1 MFSRKKMT
9 EKERLKWIEFSL
21 AKGITQPDLSLLYKF
36 KRDPFEIEEMDI
48 EELKNVMGNRADN
61 LRNPRTKVSEE
72 VHRMEKAGARA
83 VFPVDEEYPAL
94 LKEIPNPPLFLRVR
108 GKIPANAE
116 RMIAVVGTRRASSY
130 GRRICEYFSEEIA
143 GRNFTVV
150 SGLARGIDTVA
161 HSVAVKSASG
171 TVAVLG
177 CGADVIYPGEN
188 KLLAEKIISNGAIVS
203 EYPMGTIP
211 SKQNFPV
218 RNRIISGMS
227 CGVLVVEAPQKSGA
241 LITSS
246 FAGDQG
252 RDVWVACGDIFDK
265 NFKGSH
271 ALIKDGAKLCESI
284 EDIMCELNLP
294 GIEPMP
300 KAPATAPSPEGSGE
314 KKIYSCIGWKPITLD
329 EIKEK
334 SGLEIA
340 EIFKTLTN
348 LQINGFIDN
357 SAGGKFVRKK

>member
-1 MFSRKKMT
+1 MT

-21 AKGITQPDLSLLYKF
+21 AKGITQPDLYLLYKF
-36 KRDPFEIEEMDI
+36 MSNPFEIEAMPV
-48 EELKNVMGNRADN
+48 EELKNVMGNRAGN
-61 LRNPRTKVSEE
+61 LRKTRAASGEE
-72 VHRMEKAGARA
+72 MRRMKKSGARA
-83 VFPVDEEYPAL
+83 VFIIDEEYPSL

-143 GRNFTVV
+143 DRDFTVV

-161 HSVAVKSASG
+161 HSVAAKGAAG

-188 KLLAEKIISNGAIVS
+188 KLLSEKIISNGALVS

-218 RNRIISGMS
+218 RNRVISGMS

-246 FAGDQG
+246 FAGEQG

-265 NFKGSH
+265 NFRGSH

-284 EDIMCELNLP
+284 EDIMCELNIP
-294 GIEPMP
+294 GLEP
-300 KAPATAPSPEGSGE
+300 KHDSPARPAAAVADGE
-314 KKIYSCIGWKPITLD
+314 KKIYSCIGWTPVTLD
-329 EIKEK
+329 EIKGE
-334 SGLEIA
+334 SGQELA
-340 EIFKTLTN
+340 KIFKTLTN
-348 LQINGFIDN
+348 LQINGFIDT
-357 SAGGKFVRKK
+357 SPGGKFVRKK